1 MRDRFQTSV
10 LIYED
15 TEYCKMPEL
24 LARILFLFLLFS
36 LIKSWWDQSGGK
48 DNPLID
54 RLRVLLLISLLFL
67 AFFAPDTPVGAAIFG
82 LIAFFFK
89 PLGFSIT
96 LLVIASALITNGGIR
111 NPAPR
116 MILAALLVLILSSM
130 PVVAYWF
137 ADQAERDAAAR
148 TVCCDET
155 AAAIVLLGKG
165 TTNGHT
171 ANQEAIQ
178 LADTGNRLPYAAVLY
193 KKQLAPLVIVTA
205 GPRADLQNY
214 TGEAK
219 DIQTL
224 LATNMGVPRTSIVLD
239 DNGHNIRTSA
249 EEVRKILDSRG
260 VGRKVILVTSAM
272 QMRRASLAFANMGIQ
287 VIPRAT
293 DFYTY
298 QPVSGG
304 KSKFRLDAGDFLPS
318 AEALVTTTR
327 VFDEYFGSFYY
338 YMRGWQAPRA

>member
-1 MRDRFQTSV
+1 
-10 LIYED
+10 
-15 TEYCKMPEL
+15 MPEL
-24 LARILFLFLLFS
+24 FARILFLFLLFS

-48 DNPLID
+48 DNPLLD

-148 TVCCDET
+148 TTVCCDET

-165 TTNGHT
+165 TTNNHN
-171 ANQEAIQ
+171 ANREAIQ
-178 LADTGNRLPYAAVLY
+178 LTDTGNRLPYAAVLY
-193 KKQLAPLVIVTA
+193 KKELAPLVIVSA

-219 DIQTL
+219 DIKTL
-224 LATNMGVPRTSIVLD
+224 LASNMGVPSNSIVLD
-239 DNGHNIRTSA
+239 DNGRNIRTSA

-260 VGRKVILVTSAM
+260 VGRKVILVTSAI

-304 KSKFRLDAGDFLPS
+304 KTRLRLDAADFLPS

-327 VFDEYFGSFYY
+327 VFDEYFGSVYY
-338 YMRGWQAPRA
+338 YLRGWQAPRA

>member
-1 MRDRFQTSV
+1 
-10 LIYED
+10 
-15 TEYCKMPEL
+15 
-24 LARILFLFLLFS
+24 
-36 LIKSWWDQSGGK
+36 
-48 DNPLID
+48 
-54 RLRVLLLISLLFL
+54 
-67 AFFAPDTPVGAAIFG
+67 

-148 TVCCDET
+148 TTVCCDET

-165 TTNGHT
+165 TTQPHF
-171 ANQEAIQ
+171 ANREAIQ
-178 LADTGNRLPYAAVLY
+178 LTDAGNRLPYAAVLY
-193 KKQLAPLVIVTA
+193 KKQLAPLVIVSA
-205 GPRADLQNY
+205 GPRAELQNY

-224 LATNMGVPRTSIVLD
+224 LASNMGVPRTSIVLD
-239 DNGHNIRTSA
+239 DNGSNIRTSA
-249 EEVRKILDSRG
+249 EEVRKILDTRG
-260 VGRKVILVTSAM
+260 VGRKVILVTSAI

-304 KSKFRLDAGDFLPS
+304 KSRLRLDAADFLPS

-327 VFDEYFGSFYY
+327 VFDEYFGSVYY
-338 YMRGWQAPRA
+338 YLRGWQAPRA

>member
-1 MRDRFQTSV
+1 
-10 LIYED
+10 
-15 TEYCKMPEL
+15 MPEL

-36 LIKSWWDQSGGK
+36 LLRSWWEQSGGK
-48 DNPLID
+48 DNPLLD
-54 RLRVLLLISLLFL
+54 RLRVLLLISLLIL

-82 LIAFFFK
+82 LVAFFFK

-137 ADQAERDAAAR
+137 AEQAERDAAAR

-165 TTNGHT
+165 TTQPHIPNRV
-171 ANQEAIQ
+171 AIQ
-178 LADTGNRLPYAAVLY
+178 LTEAGNRLPYAAVLY
-193 KKQLAPLVIVTA
+193 RKQLAPMVIVTA
-205 GPRADLQNY
+205 GPRRELEGY
-214 TGEAK
+214 VGEAK
-219 DIQTL
+219 DIETL
-224 LATNMGVPRTSIVLD
+224 LANNMGVPRSSIVLD
-239 DNGHNIRTSA
+239 NNGSNIRTSA

-260 VGRKVILVTSAM
+260 VGRKVILVTSAI
-272 QMRRASLAFANMGIQ
+272 QMRRASLTFAHMGMQ

-293 DFYTY
+293 DFYTF
-298 QPVSGG
+298 QPTAGG
-304 KSKFRLDAGDFLPS
+304 TSRLRLDAGDFLPS

-327 VFDEYFGSFYY
+327 VFDEYFGSVYY
-338 YMRGWQAPRA
+338 YLRGWQAPRA

>member
-1 MRDRFQTSV
+1 
-10 LIYED
+10 
-15 TEYCKMPEL
+15 MPEL

-48 DNPLID
+48 DNPLLD
-54 RLRVLLLISLLFL
+54 RLRVLLLISLLIL

-137 ADQAERDAAAR
+137 AEQAERDAAAR

-165 TTNGHT
+165 TTQPHIPNRV
-171 ANQEAIQ
+171 AIQ
-178 LADTGNRLPYAAVLY
+178 LTDTGNRLPYAAVLY
-193 KKQLAPLVIVTA
+193 RKQLAPMVIVTA
-205 GPRADLQNY
+205 GPRHELEGY
-214 TGEAK
+214 VGEAK
-219 DIQTL
+219 DIETL
-224 LATNMGVPRTSIVLD
+224 LANNMGVPRSSIVLD
-239 DNGHNIRTSA
+239 NNGSNIRTSA

-260 VGRKVILVTSAM
+260 LGHKVILVTSAM
-272 QMRRASLAFANMGIQ
+272 QMRRASLTFAHMGMQ

-293 DFYTY
+293 DFYTF
-298 QPVSGG
+298 QPTAGG
-304 KSKFRLDAGDFLPS
+304 TSRLRLDAGDFLPN
-318 AEALVTTTR
+318 AEALLTTTK
-327 VFDEYFGSFYY
+327 VFDEYFGSIYY
-338 YMRGWQAPRA
+338 YLRGWQAPRA

>member
-1 MRDRFQTSV
+1 
-10 LIYED
+10 
-15 TEYCKMPEL
+15 MPEL

-48 DNPLID
+48 DNPLLD

-67 AFFAPDTPVGAAIFG
+67 AFFAPDTEVGAAIFG
-82 LIAFFFK
+82 LIAFFFT

-116 MILAALLVLILSSM
+116 MILAALLVLILSSL

-148 TVCCDET
+148 TTVCCDET

-165 TTNGHT
+165 TTSPHI
-171 ANQEAIQ
+171 ANQGSIQ
-178 LADTGNRLPYAAVLY
+178 LTDTGNRLPYAAVLY
-193 KKQLAPLVIVTA
+193 KKQLAPLLIVTA
-205 GPRADLQNY
+205 GPRPELEGSV
-214 TGEAK
+214 GEAK
-219 DIQTL
+219 DIETL
-224 LATNMGVPRTSIVLD
+224 LANNMGVPRNSIVLEG
-239 DNGHNIRTSA
+239 NGRNIRTSA
-249 EEVRKILDSRG
+249 QEVRKILDSRG
-260 VGRKVILVTSAM
+260 VGRKVILVTSAI

-293 DFYTY
+293 DFYSY
-298 QPVSGG
+298 QPTAGG
-304 KSKFRLDAGDFLPS
+304 KTRLRLDAGKFLPS
-318 AEALVTTTR
+318 AEALVTTTK

-338 YMRGWQAPRA
+338 YLRGWQSPRA

>member
-1 MRDRFQTSV
+1 
-10 LIYED
+10 
-15 TEYCKMPEL
+15 MPEL

-48 DNPLID
+48 DNPLLD
-54 RLRVLLLISLLFL
+54 RLRVLLLISLLIL

-130 PVVAYWF
+130 PVVAFWF
-137 ADQAERDAAAR
+137 AEQAERDAAAR

-165 TTNGHT
+165 TTQPHIPNRVG
-171 ANQEAIQ
+171 IQ
-178 LADTGNRLPYAAVLY
+178 LTDTGNRLPYAAVLY
-193 KKQLAPLVIVTA
+193 NKKVAPLVIVTA
-205 GPRADLQNY
+205 GPRPELEGY
-214 TGEAK
+214 VGEAK
-219 DIQTL
+219 DIETL
-224 LATNMGVPRTSIVLD
+224 LANNMGVPRSSIVLD
-239 DNGHNIRTSA
+239 NNGSNIRTSA

-260 VGRKVILVTSAM
+260 AGRKVILVTSAM
-272 QMRRASLAFANMGIQ
+272 QMRRASLTFAHMGMQ

-293 DFYTY
+293 DFYTF
-298 QPVSGG
+298 QPTAGG
-304 KSKFRLDAGDFLPS
+304 TSRLRLDAGDFLPN
-318 AEALVTTTR
+318 AEALLTTTR
-327 VFDEYFGSFYY
+327 VFDEYFGSVYY
-338 YMRGWQAPRA
+338 YLRGWQAPRA

>member
-1 MRDRFQTSV
+1 
-10 LIYED
+10 
-15 TEYCKMPEL
+15 MPEL

-48 DNPLID
+48 DNPLLD
-54 RLRVLLLISLLFL
+54 RLRVLLLISLLIL

-137 ADQAERDAAAR
+137 AEQAERDAAAR

-165 TTNGHT
+165 TTQPHIPNRVG
-171 ANQEAIQ
+171 IQ
-178 LADTGNRLPYAAVLY
+178 LTDTGNRLPYAAVLY
-193 KKQLAPLVIVTA
+193 SKKVAPMVIVTA
-205 GPRADLQNY
+205 GPRRELEGY
-214 TGEAK
+214 VGEAK
-219 DIQTL
+219 DIETL
-224 LATNMGVPRTSIVLD
+224 LANNMGVPRSSIVLD
-239 DNGHNIRTSA
+239 NNGSNIRTSA

-260 VGRKVILVTSAM
+260 AGRKVILVTSAM
-272 QMRRASLAFANMGIQ
+272 QMRRASLTFAHMGMQ

-293 DFYTY
+293 DFYTF
-298 QPVSGG
+298 QSTAGG
-304 KSKFRLDAGDFLPS
+304 TSRLRLDAGDFLPN
-318 AEALVTTTR
+318 AEALLTTTR
-327 VFDEYFGSFYY
+327 VFDEYFGSVYY
-338 YMRGWQAPRA
+338 YLRGWQAPRA

>member
-1 MRDRFQTSV
+1 
-10 LIYED
+10 
-15 TEYCKMPEL
+15 MPEL

-36 LIKSWWDQSGGK
+36 LLKSWWDQSGGK
-48 DNPLID
+48 DNPLLD
-54 RLRVLLLISLLFL
+54 RLRVLLLISLLIL

-137 ADQAERDAAAR
+137 AEQAERDAAAR

-165 TTNGHT
+165 TTQPHIPNRV
-171 ANQEAIQ
+171 AIQ
-178 LADTGNRLPYAAVLY
+178 LTDTGNRLPYAAVLY
-193 KKQLAPLVIVTA
+193 RKQLAPMVIVTA
-205 GPRADLQNY
+205 GPRSELEGY
-214 TGEAK
+214 VGEAK
-219 DIQTL
+219 DIETL
-224 LATNMGVPRTSIVLD
+224 LANNMGVPRSSIVID
-239 DNGHNIRTSA
+239 DNGSNIRTSA
-249 EEVRKILDSRG
+249 QEVRKILDSRG
-260 VGRKVILVTSAM
+260 VGRKVILVTSAI
-272 QMRRASLAFANMGIQ
+272 QMRRASLAFANMGMQ

-293 DFYTY
+293 DFYTF
-298 QPVSGG
+298 QSTAGG
-304 KSKFRLDAGDFLPS
+304 TSRLRLDAGDFLPN
-318 AEALVTTTR
+318 AEALLTTTR
-327 VFDEYFGSFYY
+327 VFEEYYGSFYY
-338 YMRGWQAPRA
+338 YLRGWQSPRA

>member
-1 MRDRFQTSV
+1 
-10 LIYED
+10 
-15 TEYCKMPEL
+15 MPEL
-24 LARILFLFLLFS
+24 FARILFLFLLFS
-36 LIKSWWDQSGGK
+36 LLKSWWDTSGGK
-48 DNPLID
+48 DNPLLD

-67 AFFAPDTPVGAAIFG
+67 AFFAPDTEVGAAIFG
-82 LIAFFFK
+82 LIAFFFT

-116 MILAALLVLILSSM
+116 MILAALLVLILSSL

-148 TVCCDET
+148 TTVCCDET

-165 TTNGHT
+165 TTSPHIPNRG
-171 ANQEAIQ
+171 AIQ
-178 LADTGNRLPYAAVLY
+178 LTDAGNRLPYAAVLY
-193 KKQLAPLVIVTA
+193 KKQLAPLLIVTA
-205 GPRADLQNY
+205 GPRPELEGSV
-214 TGEAK
+214 GEAK
-219 DIQTL
+219 DIETL
-224 LATNMGVPRTSIVLD
+224 LANNMGVPRNSIVLD
-239 DNGHNIRTSA
+239 DNGRNIRTSA

-260 VGRKVILVTSAM
+260 VGRKVILVTSAI

-298 QPVSGG
+298 QPTAGG
-304 KSKFRLDAGDFLPS
+304 KTRLRLDAGKFLPS
-318 AEALVTTTR
+318 AEALVTTTK

-338 YMRGWQAPRA
+338 YLRGWQSPRA

>member
-1 MRDRFQTSV
+1 
-10 LIYED
+10 
-15 TEYCKMPEL
+15 MPEL

-48 DNPLID
+48 DNPLLD

-67 AFFAPDTPVGAAIFG
+67 AFFAPDTEVGAAIFG
-82 LIAFFFK
+82 LIAFFFT

-116 MILAALLVLILSSM
+116 MILAALLVLILSSL

-137 ADQAERDAAAR
+137 ADQAERDAAAAVR
-148 TVCCDET
+148 TACCDET

-165 TTNGHT
+165 TTGPHIPNRG
-171 ANQEAIQ
+171 AIQ
-178 LADTGNRLPYAAVLY
+178 LTDAGNRLPYAAVLY

-205 GPRADLQNY
+205 GPRPEFEGSV
-214 TGEAK
+214 GEAK
-219 DIQTL
+219 DIETL
-224 LATNMGVPRTSIVLD
+224 LANNMGVPRNSIVLD
-239 DNGHNIRTSA
+239 DNGRNIRTSA
-249 EEVRKILDSRG
+249 QEVRKILDSRG
-260 VGRKVILVTSAM
+260 VGRKVILVTSAI

-298 QPVSGG
+298 QPTSGG
-304 KSKFRLDAGDFLPS
+304 KSRLRFDAGKFLPS
-318 AEALVTTTR
+318 ADALVTTTK

-338 YMRGWQAPRA
+338 YLRGWQAPRA

>member
-1 MRDRFQTSV
+1 
-10 LIYED
+10 
-15 TEYCKMPEL
+15 MPEL

-36 LIKSWWDQSGGK
+36 LLKSWWDQSGGK
-48 DNPLID
+48 DNPLLD
-54 RLRVLLLISLLFL
+54 RLRVLLLISLLIL

-137 ADQAERDAAAR
+137 AEQAERDAAAR

-165 TTNGHT
+165 TTQPHIPNRV
-171 ANQEAIQ
+171 AIQ
-178 LADTGNRLPYAAVLY
+178 LTDTGNRLPYAAVLY
-193 KKQLAPLVIVTA
+193 RKQLAPMVIVTA
-205 GPRADLQNY
+205 GPRRELEGY
-214 TGEAK
+214 VGEAK
-219 DIQTL
+219 DIETL
-224 LATNMGVPRTSIVLD
+224 LANNMGVPRSSIVLD
-239 DNGHNIRTSA
+239 DNGSNIRTSA
-249 EEVRKILDSRG
+249 QEVRKILDSRG
-260 VGRKVILVTSAM
+260 VGRKIILVTSAM
-272 QMRRASLAFANMGIQ
+272 QMRRASLTFAHMGMQ

-293 DFYTY
+293 DFYTF
-298 QPVSGG
+298 QPTAGG
-304 KSKFRLDAGDFLPS
+304 TSRLRLDAGEFLPS
-318 AEALVTTTR
+318 AEALLTTTR
-327 VFDEYFGSFYY
+327 VFDEYFGSVYY
-338 YMRGWQAPRA
+338 YLRGWQSPRA

>member
-1 MRDRFQTSV
+1 
-10 LIYED
+10 
-15 TEYCKMPEL
+15 MPEL

-36 LIKSWWDQSGGK
+36 LLRSWWEQSGGK
-48 DNPLID
+48 DNPLLD
-54 RLRVLLLISLLFL
+54 RLRVLLLISLLIL

-137 ADQAERDAAAR
+137 AEQAERDAAAR

-165 TTNGHT
+165 TTQPHIPNRV
-171 ANQEAIQ
+171 AIQ
-178 LADTGNRLPYAAVLY
+178 LTDTGNRLPYAAVLY
-193 KKQLAPLVIVTA
+193 RKQLAPMVIVTA
-205 GPRADLQNY
+205 GPRRELEGY
-214 TGEAK
+214 VGEAK
-219 DIQTL
+219 DIETL
-224 LATNMGVPRTSIVLD
+224 LANNMGVPRSSIVLD
-239 DNGHNIRTSA
+239 NNGSNIRTSA

-260 VGRKVILVTSAM
+260 AGRKVILVTSAM
-272 QMRRASLAFANMGIQ
+272 QMRRASLTFAHMGMQ

-293 DFYTY
+293 DFYTF
-298 QPVSGG
+298 QSTAGG
-304 KSKFRLDAGDFLPS
+304 TSRLRLDAGDFLPS
-318 AEALVTTTR
+318 AEALLTTTK
-327 VFDEYFGSFYY
+327 VFDEYFGSVYY
-338 YMRGWQAPRA
+338 YLRGWQAPRA

>member
-1 MRDRFQTSV
+1 
-10 LIYED
+10 
-15 TEYCKMPEL
+15 MPEL
-24 LARILFLFLLFS
+24 FARILFLFLLFS

-148 TVCCDET
+148 TTVCCDET

-165 TTNGHT
+165 TTNSHT
-171 ANQEAIQ
+171 ANREAIQ
-178 LADTGNRLPYAAVLY
+178 LTDTGNRLPYAAVLY
-193 KKQLAPLVIVTA
+193 KKQLAPLVIVSA
-205 GPRADLQNY
+205 GSRPESQNY

-219 DIQTL
+219 DIETL
-224 LATNMGVPRTSIVLD
+224 LASNMGVPRTSIVLD
-239 DNGHNIRTSA
+239 DNGRNIRTSA

-260 VGRKVILVTSAM
+260 VGRKVILVTSAI

-304 KSKFRLDAGDFLPS
+304 KSRLRLDAGDFLPS

-327 VFDEYFGSFYY
+327 VFDEYFGSVYY
-338 YMRGWQAPRA
+338 YLRGWQAPRA

>member
-1 MRDRFQTSV
+1 
-10 LIYED
+10 
-15 TEYCKMPEL
+15 MPEL

-36 LIKSWWDQSGGK
+36 LLKSWWDQSGGK
-48 DNPLID
+48 DNPLLD
-54 RLRVLLLISLLFL
+54 RLRVLLLISLLIL

-137 ADQAERDAAAR
+137 AERAERDAAAR

-165 TTNGHT
+165 TTQPHIPNRVG
-171 ANQEAIQ
+171 IQ
-178 LADTGNRLPYAAVLY
+178 LTEAGNRLPYAAVLY
-193 KKQLAPLVIVTA
+193 SKKVAPMVIVTA
-205 GPRADLQNY
+205 GPRRELEGY
-214 TGEAK
+214 VGEAK
-219 DIQTL
+219 DIETL
-224 LATNMGVPRTSIVLD
+224 LASNMGVPRSSIVLD
-239 DNGHNIRTSA
+239 NNGSNIRTSA

-260 VGRKVILVTSAM
+260 AGRKVILVTSAM
-272 QMRRASLAFANMGIQ
+272 QMRRASLTFAHMGMQ

-293 DFYTY
+293 DFYTF
-298 QPVSGG
+298 QSTAGG
-304 KSKFRLDAGDFLPS
+304 TSRLRLDAGDFLPS
-318 AEALVTTTR
+318 AEALLTTTR
-327 VFDEYFGSFYY
+327 VFDEYFGSVYY
-338 YMRGWQAPRA
+338 YLRGWQAPRV

>member
-1 MRDRFQTSV
+1 
-10 LIYED
+10 
-15 TEYCKMPEL
+15 MPEL
-24 LARILFLFLLFS
+24 FARILFLFLLFS

-89 PLGFSIT
+89 PLGFSIS

-116 MILAALLVLILSSM
+116 MILASLLVLILSSM

-148 TVCCDET
+148 TTVCCDET

-165 TTNGHT
+165 TTNSHN
-171 ANQEAIQ
+171 ANREAIQ
-178 LADTGNRLPYAAVLY
+178 LTDTGNRLPYAAVLY
-193 KKQLAPLVIVTA
+193 KKQLAPLVIVSA

-214 TGEAK
+214 TGEGK
-219 DIQTL
+219 EIQTL
-224 LATNMGVPRTSIVLD
+224 LANNMGVPPSSIVLE
-239 DNGHNIRTSA
+239 DNGRNIRSSA

-260 VGRKVILVTSAM
+260 VGRKVILVTSAI
-272 QMRRASLAFANMGIQ
+272 QMRRASLTFANMGIQ

-304 KSKFRLDAGDFLPS
+304 KSRLRLDAADFLPS

-327 VFDEYFGSFYY
+327 VFDEYFGSVYY
-338 YMRGWQAPRA
+338 YLRGWQAPRA

>member
-1 MRDRFQTSV
+1 
-10 LIYED
+10 
-15 TEYCKMPEL
+15 MPEL

-48 DNPLID
+48 DNPLLD
-54 RLRVLLLISLLFL
+54 RLRVLLLISLLIL

-137 ADQAERDAAAR
+137 AEQAERDAAAR

-165 TTNGHT
+165 TTQPHIPNRVG
-171 ANQEAIQ
+171 IQ
-178 LADTGNRLPYAAVLY
+178 LTDTGNRLPYAAVLY
-193 KKQLAPLVIVTA
+193 SKKVAPMVIVTA
-205 GPRADLQNY
+205 GPRRELEGY
-214 TGEAK
+214 VGEAK
-219 DIQTL
+219 DIETL
-224 LATNMGVPRTSIVLD
+224 LASNMGVPRSSIVLD
-239 DNGHNIRTSA
+239 NNGSNIRTSA

-260 VGRKVILVTSAM
+260 AGRKVILVTSAM
-272 QMRRASLAFANMGIQ
+272 QMRRASLTFAHMGMQ

-293 DFYTY
+293 DFYTF
-298 QPVSGG
+298 QSTAGG
-304 KSKFRLDAGDFLPS
+304 TSRLRLDAGDFLPN
-318 AEALVTTTR
+318 AEALLTTTR
-327 VFDEYFGSFYY
+327 VFDEYFGSVYY
-338 YMRGWQAPRA
+338 YLRGWQAPRA

>member
-1 MRDRFQTSV
+1 
-10 LIYED
+10 
-15 TEYCKMPEL
+15 MPEL

-48 DNPLID
+48 DNPLLD
-54 RLRVLLLISLLFL
+54 RLRVLLLISLLIL

-137 ADQAERDAAAR
+137 AEQAERDAAAR

-165 TTNGHT
+165 TTQPHIPNRVG
-171 ANQEAIQ
+171 IQ
-178 LADTGNRLPYAAVLY
+178 LTDTGNRLPYAAVLY
-193 KKQLAPLVIVTA
+193 SKKVAPMVIVTA
-205 GPRADLQNY
+205 GPRRELEGY
-214 TGEAK
+214 VGEAK
-219 DIQTL
+219 DIETL
-224 LATNMGVPRTSIVLD
+224 LANNMGVPRSSIVLD
-239 DNGHNIRTSA
+239 NNGSNIRTSA

-260 VGRKVILVTSAM
+260 AGRKVILVTSAM
-272 QMRRASLAFANMGIQ
+272 QMRRASLTFAHMGMQ
-287 VIPRAT
+287 VIPQAA
-293 DFYTY
+293 DFYTF
-298 QPVSGG
+298 QPTAGG
-304 KSKFRLDAGDFLPS
+304 TSRLRLDAGDFLPN
-318 AEALVTTTR
+318 AEALLTTTR
-327 VFDEYFGSFYY
+327 VFDEYFGSVYY
-338 YMRGWQAPRA
+338 YLRGWQAPRA